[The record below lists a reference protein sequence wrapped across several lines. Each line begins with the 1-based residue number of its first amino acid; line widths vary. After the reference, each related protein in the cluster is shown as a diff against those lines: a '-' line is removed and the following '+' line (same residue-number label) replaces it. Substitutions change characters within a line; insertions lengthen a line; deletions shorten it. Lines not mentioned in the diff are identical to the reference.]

1 MTVLL
6 GMVTTHKVT
15 LLKEHMNL
23 PNLPVDKANHA
34 IYGALIFIV
43 SFLFSHSAVVAGCI
57 VVFFAIAKEGTDAFI
72 NYKSTGDPMH
82 GPHGVEALDALATC
96 FGGILAGLPLFIQR
110 LF

>member
-6 GMVTTHKVT
+6 GMATTHKAT
-15 LLKEHMNL
+15 LLKRHMNL

-43 SFLFSHSAVVAGCI
+43 TFFFSHSAVIAGCI
-57 VVFFAIAKEGTDAFI
+57 VVFFALAKEGSDALI
-72 NYKSTGDPMH
+72 NYRTTGDPMH
-82 GPHGVEALDALATC
+82 GPHGVEILDALATC
-96 FGGILAGLPLFIQR
+96 FGGILAGLPLVIQR